1 MTIGEAFGAIGNG
14 VYSAGSAAGNAVLS
28 AGSYVASGAGKLA
41 GWSVTFAKETA
52 YPALASAMSKVAA
65 FAAGIFSFF
74 AANPPALA
82 SLLAVG
88 SYSCLKTWPW
98 SHEP

>member
-41 GWSVTFAKETA
+41 GWS
-52 YPALASAMSKVAA
+52 
-65 FAAGIFSFF
+65 
-74 AANPPALA
+74 
-82 SLLAVG
+82 
-88 SYSCLKTWPW
+88 
-98 SHEP
+98 